1 MGKLKPCPFCG
12 GEAMIEVIEPHTH
25 TMATFMPDYE
35 GGAFIEC
42 QCGAAISGETRN
54 AAIAAWNKRVQ
65 ENPQPLTLDELREMD
80 GEPVW
85 TVGVSSTSDGSWG
98 MWDIIEMVNDDGVCF
113 GYSTERPE
121 WWNYNIRNSDGTLCD
136 FAWVAYRTKPEGSGK

>member
-42 QCGAAISGETRN
+42 QCGAGISGKTIDDV
-54 AAIAAWNKRVQ
+54 IAAWEKRTHEKAEGIRLHELIRKQAKELNRRDVIIKQ
-65 ENPQPLTLDELREMD
+65 LNANIDAAKSENATLKDQLEAADRKEKR
-80 GEPVW
+80 
-85 TVGVSSTSDGSWG
+85 
-98 MWDIIEMVNDDGVCF
+98 DDQ
-113 GYSTERPE
+113 
-121 WWNYNIRNSDGTLCD
+121 
-136 FAWVAYRTKPEGSGK
+136 